1 MNDPSSRPSTSAE
14 LIAAEATTY
23 VADEPAAPL
32 PPQNAGTPIVG
43 SAVWTIVGFGV
54 MQVLRF
60 ASNLLWTRL
69 VEKYVFGVMTTV
81 NLCIQGLHM
90 FSDLGVRQCVVNSP
104 RGDEPR
110 FLNTAWTVQVI
121 RGFVLLLV
129 ATMIAWPLGWFY
141 GQVEMYW
148 LIPFVGLTAVCDG
161 FASTANLT
169 MSRRLWLGPLVIR
182 EIGSQAAGISVI
194 VLWLL
199 LLRWNADS
207 GPNLGKQQM
216 FGFAV
221 GTVFIALL
229 DMALS
234 FTLIRGVRNTF
245 AWDKTAGKE
254 LMNFGGWI
262 FISTALT
269 FFANNLDRL
278 YVGKISQETLAEY
291 NIAAQLARLPTLL
304 IARLG
309 QQFLFPLYGNLLR
322 AGVSMVELFSRLHS
336 AMTGFAAYLIA
347 GTIAAGPTFVWAVF
361 PEEYRVAGDYVRWLG
376 IAAWFT
382 ILQTSSEVALLAQS
396 RTRQLAI
403 GQGAKLALLLP
414 LLILGHY
421 YWGMA
426 GVIAGYTA
434 AEATRYV
441 VLASALARQRLPVL
455 RLDLLMTLVITA
467 SALIAVVSGPYLEC
481 SGSRLIRF
489 GVRCIAEATI
499 VTVVWAIVLAFWWP
513 RQGRQTLAVVQGN
526 G

>member
-1 MNDPSSRPSTSAE
+1 MNDSSSRPPTSAE
-14 LIAAEATTY
+14 LIAAEATTFI
-23 VADEPAAPL
+23 ADEPSAPL

-104 RGDEPR
+104 RGDEPS

-129 ATMIAWPLGWFY
+129 ATMIAWPLGSFY

-182 EIGSQAAGISVI
+182 EIGSHAAGISVI

-199 LLRWNADS
+199 LLRWNGHV
-207 GPNLGKQQM
+207 GPHVGGQQM
-216 FGFAV
+216 FGFAT
-221 GTVFIALL
+221 GTVLIALFEL
-229 DMALS
+229 ALS
-234 FTLIRGVRNTF
+234 FTLIKGVRNAF
-245 AWDKTAGKE
+245 AWDRSAGKE
-254 LMNFGGWI
+254 LMNYGGWI
-262 FISTALT
+262 FVSTALT

-278 YVGKISQETLAEY
+278 YVGKISQEALADY

-309 QQFLFPLYGNLLR
+309 QQFLFPLYGNLMR
-322 AGVSMVELFSRLHS
+322 AGISFVESFSRLHS

-347 GTIAAGPTFVWAVF
+347 GTIAVGPTFVWAVF
-361 PEEYRVAGDYVRWLG
+361 PEGYKDAGDYVRWLG

-382 ILQTSSEVALLAQS
+382 ILQTSSEVALLAQGH
-396 RTRQLAI
+396 TRQLAI
-403 GQGAKLALLLP
+403 GQAAKLTLLLP
-414 LLILGHY
+414 LLLLGHHY
-421 YWGMA
+421 YGMA

-441 VLASALARQRLPVL
+441 VLSSALAKQGLPVL
-455 RLDLLMTLVITA
+455 RLDLLMTLLITA
-467 SALIAVVSGPYLEC
+467 SALTAVVLGPYLEC
-481 SGSRLIRF
+481 SGGRLIRF
-489 GVRCIAEATI
+489 GVRCVAEAAI
-499 VTVVWAIVLAFWWP
+499 VTAMWAIVFAFWWP